1 MARGRWPP
9 IFPMNVV
16 APFLAIPLSLSM
28 LSMLSMVSSHA
39 GAPTAAT
46 EGEAPADA
54 PAAAAP
60 AEAPKE
66 DPKLEQAMV
75 SYDLGKKAYN
85 AARYEDALE
94 HFQEAAT
101 RYASPDFQYNIGL
114 CYERLDKPEEAVRA
128 FRTYLR
134 AKPEAKDRPNV
145 EDRIFRL
152 EQQIRDAQ
160 NQPPP
165 ETVPEPAPVEEV
177 EPPPDGKTLILVG
190 AVLTG
195 VGGLVGVGGG
205 LGFGLAARNRSL
217 AVEEVSDGNPER
229 LSFAESQALDDE
241 GRRFET
247 LQIVMA
253 ATGAA
258 VAITG
263 VALLAVGLKR
273 KKEAAAGPTATLVP
287 TWTGRSAG
295 LSLQGRF

>member
-1 MARGRWPP
+1 MS
-9 IFPMNVV
+9 V
-16 APFLAIPLSLSM
+16 AGPLLAIPLSLSM
-28 LSMLSMVSSHA
+28 VGSLVA
-39 GAPTAAT
+39 APAPVT
-46 EGEAPADA
+46 GEAPADA

-60 AEAPKE
+60 PEAPRE

-114 CYERLDKPEEAVRA
+114 CYERLNKPEEAIRA

-134 AKPEAKDRPNV
+134 TKPEAKDRPNV
-145 EDRIFRL
+145 EDRIFQL
-152 EQQIRDAQ
+152 EKQIENAE
-160 NQPPP
+160 NQP
-165 ETVPEPAPVEEV
+165 VPEGPPDPDPVEPEV
-177 EPPPDGKTLILVG
+177 EAPPNGKTLILVG

-195 VGGLVGVGGG
+195 VGGAVGIGGG
-205 LGFGLAARNRSL
+205 LGFGLAARSRSL
-217 AVEEVSDGNPER
+217 SVEDVADGNPDD
-229 LSFAESQALDDE
+229 LTFAEADALDAE

-273 KKEAAAGPTATLVP
+273 KKQAAAGPTATLVP

>member
-1 MARGRWPP
+1 
-9 IFPMNVV
+9 MNVV
-16 APFLAIPLSLSM
+16 APFLAISLS
-28 LSMLSMVSSHA
+28 LSMVSSLA

-54 PAAAAP
+54 PAVDAP

-75 SYDLGKKAYN
+75 SYDLGKNAYN

-134 AKPEAKDRPNV
+134 AKPEAKDRPSV
-145 EDRIFRL
+145 EDRIFQL
-152 EQQIRDAQ
+152 EKRIAEANNLPPTEDKTP
-160 NQPPP
+160 QPDP
-165 ETVPEPAPVEEV
+165 VPVEEQK
-177 EPPPDGKTLILVG
+177 PAGRALIITGATLAGVG
-190 AVLTG
+190 AV
-195 VGGLVGVGGG
+195 VGLGGG
-205 LGFGLAARNRSL
+205 IGFGIPARSRSL
-217 AVEEVSDGNPER
+217 EVEDVISGGNPEG
-229 LSFAESQALDDE
+229 LTQEQAQNREDQ

-247 LQIVMA
+247 LQI
-253 ATGAA
+253 ATAA
-258 VAITG
+258 VGGVIVVTG
-263 VALLAVGLKR
+263 VALLAIGLK
-273 KKEAAAGPTATLVP
+273 KQKDSASASTTLVP
-287 TWTGRSAG
+287 TWSTRSAG

>member
-1 MARGRWPP
+1 MAGSMVGSVAAAP
-9 IFPMNVV
+9 V
-16 APFLAIPLSLSM
+16 AP
-28 LSMLSMVSSHA
+28 
-39 GAPTAAT
+39 T

-54 PAAAAP
+54 PALAP
-60 AEAPKE
+60 PEAPKE

-114 CYERLDKPEEAVRA
+114 CYERLNKPEEAVRA

-145 EDRIFRL
+145 EDRIFSL
-152 EQQIRDAQ
+152 EKQIEDAK

-165 ETVPEPAPVEEV
+165 DGDPVPEPVEEV
-177 EPPPDGKTLILVG
+177 EPLPNGKTLILVG

-195 VGGLVGVGGG
+195 VGGAVGIGGG

-217 AVEEVSDGNPER
+217 AVEDVADGNPQDLTFSE
-229 LSFAESQALDDE
+229 AETLDDE
-241 GRRFET
+241 GRQFET

-273 KKEAAAGPTATLVP
+273 KKRAEAGPTATLVP

>member
-1 MARGRWPP
+1 MS
-9 IFPMNVV
+9 V
-16 APFLAIPLSLSM
+16 AAPLLAVSLSM
-28 LSMLSMVSSHA
+28 SLVGSLA
-39 GAPTAAT
+39 GTSAAPAP
-46 EGEAPADA
+46 EEAPADA
-54 PAAAAP
+54 PAPTAP
-60 AEAPKE
+60 PEAPKE

-134 AKPEAKDRPNV
+134 AKPEAKDRANV
-145 EDRIFRL
+145 EDRIFTL
-152 EQQIRDAQ
+152 EKEIEEAK
-160 NQPPP
+160 NQPAQEAPD
-165 ETVPEPAPVEEV
+165 PEPV
-177 EPPPDGKTLILVG
+177 EPQEDLPSGKGLILAG

-195 VGGLVGVGGG
+195 IGGAVGIGGG
-205 LGFGLAARNRSL
+205 LGFGIAASNRS
-217 AVEEVSDGNPER
+217 ASVDDVSDGNPDDLTFSE
-229 LSFAESQALDDE
+229 AQTLDDE

-253 ATGAA
+253 ASGAA

-273 KKEAAAGPTATLVP
+273 KKRAEAGPTATLVP
-287 TWTGRSAG
+287 TWSGRSAG

>member
-1 MARGRWPP
+1 
-9 IFPMNVV
+9 MNVA

-28 LSMLSMVSSHA
+28 AGSMVGSVA
-39 GAPTAAT
+39 AAPEAPT

-54 PAAAAP
+54 PAALAP
-60 AEAPKE
+60 PEAPKE

-114 CYERLDKPEEAVRA
+114 CYERLNKPEEAVRA

-134 AKPEAKDRPNV
+134 AKPEAKDRANV
-145 EDRIFRL
+145 EDRIFTL
-152 EQQIRDAQ
+152 KTQIEDAK
-160 NQPPP
+160 NQSVPDDTAEP
-165 ETVPEPAPVEEV
+165 EPVEEV
-177 EPPPDGKTLILVG
+177 EPLPDGKTLILVG

-195 VGGLVGVGGG
+195 VGGAVGIGGG

-217 AVEEVSDGNPER
+217 AVEDVADGNPEN
-229 LSFAESQALDDE
+229 LTFSEAQTLDDE
-241 GRRFET
+241 GRQFET

-253 ATGAA
+253 ASGAA

-273 KKEAAAGPTATLVP
+273 KKRAEAGPTATLVP

>member
-1 MARGRWPP
+1 
-9 IFPMNVV
+9 MNVA

-28 LSMLSMVSSHA
+28 VGSMVGSVA
-39 GAPTAAT
+39 AAPVAPT

-54 PAAAAP
+54 PALAP
-60 AEAPKE
+60 PEAPKE

-114 CYERLDKPEEAVRA
+114 CYERLNKPEEAVRA

-134 AKPEAKDRPNV
+134 AKPEAKDRANV
-145 EDRIFRL
+145 EDRIFTL
-152 EQQIRDAQ
+152 EKEIEDAK
-160 NQPPP
+160 NQPVPDGST
-165 ETVPEPAPVEEV
+165 ETKPAEEV
-177 EPPPDGKTLILVG
+177 EPLPNGKTLILVG

-195 VGGLVGVGGG
+195 VGGAVGIGGG

-217 AVEEVSDGNPER
+217 AVEDVTDGNPED
-229 LSFAESQALDDE
+229 LTFSEAQTLDDE
-241 GRRFET
+241 GRQFET

-253 ATGAA
+253 ASGAA

-273 KKEAAAGPTATLVP
+273 KKRAEAGPTATLVP

>member
-1 MARGRWPP
+1 MS
-9 IFPMNVV
+9 V
-16 APFLAIPLSLSM
+16 AGPLLAIPLSLSM
-28 LSMLSMVSSHA
+28 VGSLV
-39 GAPTAAT
+39 GAPAAPVT
-46 EGEAPADA
+46 DEAPATA
-54 PAAAAP
+54 PP
-60 AEAPKE
+60 EAPKE

-145 EDRIFRL
+145 EDRIFQL
-152 EQQIRDAQ
+152 EKQIEEAK
-160 NQPPP
+160 NQPVPDG
-165 ETVPEPAPVEEV
+165 TPEPDPVEPEV
-177 EPPPDGKTLILVG
+177 EELPDGKTLILVG

-195 VGGLVGVGGG
+195 VGGAVGIGGG

-217 AVEEVSDGNPER
+217 SVEDVADGNPDDLTFSE
-229 LSFAESQALDDE
+229 AQTLDDE

-273 KKEAAAGPTATLVP
+273 KKRAEAGPTATLVP

>member
-1 MARGRWPP
+1 MSVA
-9 IFPMNVV
+9 
-16 APFLAIPLSLSM
+16 APFLAIPLSLS
-28 LSMLSMVSSHA
+28 LVGSLV
-39 GAPTAAT
+39 GAPPAPG
-46 EGEAPADA
+46 GEAPADA
-54 PAAAAP
+54 PAGTAP
-60 AEAPKE
+60 PEAPKE

-114 CYERLDKPEEAVRA
+114 CYERLGKREEAVRA

-134 AKPEAKDRPNV
+134 AKPEAKDRANV
-145 EDRIFRL
+145 EDRIFTL
-152 EQQIRDAQ
+152 KKEIEEAE

-165 ETVPEPAPVEEV
+165 EVAPEPEPEPDPPEEL
-177 EPPPDGKTLILVG
+177 PNGKGLILAG

-195 VGGLVGVGGG
+195 VGGVVALGGG

-217 AVEEVSDGNPER
+217 SVEDVASGNPDD
-229 LSFAESQALDDE
+229 LTFAEAQTLDDE

-258 VAITG
+258 VAVTG

-273 KKEAAAGPTATLVP
+273 KKRAEAGPTATLMP